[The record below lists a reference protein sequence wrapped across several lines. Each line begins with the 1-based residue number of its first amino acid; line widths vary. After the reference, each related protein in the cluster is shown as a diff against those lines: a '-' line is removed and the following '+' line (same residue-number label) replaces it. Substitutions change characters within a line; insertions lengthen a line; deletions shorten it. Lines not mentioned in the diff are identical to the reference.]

1 VDPPEADKI
10 SPEFKTA
17 FGPERATHVNSDLLS
32 AAYKLAKGFSE
43 SILLLSYLKTT
54 RHPDLTWL
62 DPEDPGFMEVKN
74 PAAEDRLQD
83 AFRLAFFTGAKKAV
97 LIRHLSPELKSEWLS
112 LAFEAVSDKTAAI
125 GANQDGSFYLLG
137 LTQQNLKILETT
149 GFFHG
154 KSAESLAERAKKNK
168 LTVFS
173 TPETYALTSEET
185 ILKWMEARET
195 LPPLFPHPRGSSSVA
210 DGTGQQ
216 SYCSMPLS
224 GGGPAQPETKKGHK
238 HHTHRQE
245 AQVQPSP
252 EKPPL

>member
-1 VDPPEADKI
+1 MSQKRDNCIILLVDPPEADKI

-32 AAYKLAKGFSE
+32 AAYKLAKGYGE
-43 SILLLSYLKTT
+43 SILLLSYLKTP

-62 DPEDPGFMEVKN
+62 DPEDPGFLEVKN
-74 PAAEDRLQD
+74 PAIEERVQD

-97 LIRHLSPELKSEWLS
+97 LIRHLSPELKSDWVS

-137 LTQQNLKILETT
+137 LTQQNLKILETP

-154 KSAESLAERAKKNK
+154 KSAENLAERAKKNK

-173 TPETYALTSEET
+173 TPETYALTGEET
-185 ILKWMEARET
+185 LLKWMESKET
-195 LPPLFPHPRGSSSVA
+195 LPPLFPHPREA
-210 DGTGQQ
+210 
-216 SYCSMPLS
+216 
-224 GGGPAQPETKKGHK
+224 AQHETRKGHK
-238 HHTHRQE
+238 HHSHRQE
-245 AQVQPSP
+245 AQVQPPP

>member
-1 VDPPEADKI
+1 MSQKRDNCIILLVDPPEADKI

-17 FGPERATHVNSDLLS
+17 FGPERATHVNTDLLS
-32 AAYKLAKGFSE
+32 AAYKLAKGYSE
-43 SILLLSYLKTT
+43 SILLLSYLKTP

-62 DPEDPGFMEVKN
+62 DPEDPGFLEVKN
-74 PAAEDRLQD
+74 PAPEDRIQD

-97 LIRHLSPELKSEWLS
+97 LIRHLSPELKSDWLS

-137 LTQQNLKILETT
+137 LTQQNLKILETP
-149 GFFHG
+149 GFYHG

-173 TPETYALTSEET
+173 TPETYALSGEET
-185 ILKWMEARET
+185 LLKWMESKET
-195 LPPLFPHPRGSSSVA
+195 LPPLFPHPRES
-210 DGTGQQ
+210 
-216 SYCSMPLS
+216 
-224 GGGPAQPETKKGHK
+224 AQHETRKSHK

-245 AQVQPSP
+245 AQVQPPP

>member
-1 VDPPEADKI
+1 MSQKRDRCIILLIDPPEAEKI

-32 AAYKLAKGFSE
+32 AAYKLAKGFGE
-43 SILLLSYLKTT
+43 SILLLSYLKTS

-74 PAAEDRLQD
+74 PAAEDRIQD

-137 LTQQNLKILETT
+137 LTQQNLKILETP
-149 GFFHG
+149 GFFSG
-154 KSAESLAERAKKNK
+154 KSAENLAERAKKNK

-185 ILKWMEARET
+185 LLKWMESRET
-195 LPPLFPHPRGSSSVA
+195 LPPLFPHPHDAAQHENKRGN
-210 DGTGQQ
+210 
-216 SYCSMPLS
+216 
-224 GGGPAQPETKKGHK
+224 K
-238 HHTHRQE
+238 HHSHRHE
-245 AQVQPSP
+245 AQVQTPP